1 MTNRDPYS
9 VLGVSPTADDE
20 EIKKAYRALA
30 RKYHPDKYTDSD
42 LAEVAS
48 EKMKEVNAAYDQIQ
62 KMRAAG
68 GNASAGAGASG
79 GFGGQGYGGTYGY
92 RTYGGNRYD
101 GFGGNDPNSPYA
113 QVRRWINGGQ
123 IREAEQ
129 ALRAVPES
137 DRNAEWYFLQGCVLL
152 RQGRAVDAQSCFDRA
167 CAMDPYNTEYQNA
180 RSRLRNNTSG
190 FGQGYTT
197 AQPMGCC
204 CSPCDCCSTLIC
216 LDCLCGNGGGCC

>member
-62 KMRAAG
+62 KMRANG
-68 GNASAGAGASG
+68 GASG
-79 GFGGQGYGGTYGY
+79 GAYGNTSGY
-92 RTYGGNRYD
+92 RTYGGASD
-101 GFGGNDPNSPYA
+101 QGFGGYDPNSPYA

-129 ALRAVPES
+129 ALRAVPEA
-137 DRNAEWYFLQGCVLL
+137 DRSAEWYFLQGCVLL

-180 RSRLRNNTSG
+180 RNRLRNNTSG

-197 AQPMGCC
+197 SQPTGCF

>member
-1 MTNRDPYS
+1 MSNKDPYV
-9 VLGVSPTADDE
+9 VLGVSPTATDE

-42 LAEVAS
+42 LAELAN

-62 KMRAAG
+62 KMRAG
-68 GNASAGAGASG
+68 
-79 GFGGQGYGGTYGY
+79 GGQETQGNTYGY
-92 RTYGGNRYD
+92 RTYGGNGYE
-101 GFGGNDPNSPYA
+101 GFGSYNPNSPYA
-113 QVRRWINGGQ
+113 QVRSWINGGQ
-123 IREAEQ
+123 IEEAEN
-129 ALRAVPES
+129 ALNAVPEA
-137 DRNAEWYFLQGCVLL
+137 DRNAEWFFLKGCILL
-152 RQGRAVDAQSCFDRA
+152 RQGRGMDAQNCFDRA

-180 RSRLRNNTSG
+180 RSRLRNNTAN

-197 AQPMGCC
+197 SQPMGCC

>member
-9 VLGVSPTADDE
+9 VLGVPPTATDE
-20 EIKKAYRALA
+20 EIKKAYRDLA

-48 EKMKEVNAAYDQIQ
+48 EKMKELNAAYDQIQ
-62 KMRAAG
+62 KMRAGGGNTAQNNGGAG
-68 GNASAGAGASG
+68 GS
-79 GFGGQGYGGTYGY
+79 YGY
-92 RTYGGNRYD
+92 RTYGGNPYE
-101 GFGGNDPNSPYA
+101 GFGASYDPNSPYA

-123 IREAEQ
+123 IDEAER
-129 ALRAVPES
+129 ALNEVAEA
-137 DRNAEWYFLQGCVLL
+137 DRNAEWYFLRGCILL
-152 RQGRAVDAQSCFDRA
+152 RRGRAVDAQSCFDRA

-180 RSRLRNNTSG
+180 RSRLRNNTAS

-197 AQPMGCC
+197 SQPTGCC

>member
-62 KMRAAG
+62 KMRANG
-68 GNASAGAGASG
+68 GASG
-79 GFGGQGYGGTYGY
+79 SGAYGNTSGY
-92 RTYGGNRYD
+92 RTYGGASD
-101 GFGGNDPNSPYA
+101 QGFGGYDPNSPYA
-113 QVRRWINGGQ
+113 QVRRRINGGQ

-129 ALRAVPES
+129 ALNAVPEA
-137 DRNAEWYFLQGCVLL
+137 DRNAEWYFLRGCVLL
-152 RQGRAVDAQSCFDRA
+152 RLGRAVDAQGCFDRA

-180 RSRLRNNTSG
+180 RNRLRNNTSG

-197 AQPMGCC
+197 SQPTGCF

>member
-62 KMRAAG
+62 KMRANGGASGNGAG
-68 GNASAGAGASG
+68 GNTS
-79 GFGGQGYGGTYGY
+79 GY
-92 RTYGGNRYD
+92 RTYGGASD
-101 GFGGNDPNSPYA
+101 QGFGGYDPNSPYA

-129 ALRAVPES
+129 ALNAVPEA
-137 DRNAEWYFLQGCVLL
+137 DRNAEWYFLRGCVLL
-152 RQGRAVDAQSCFDRA
+152 RLGRAVDAQGCFDRA

-180 RSRLRNNTSG
+180 RNRLRNNTAG

-197 AQPMGCC
+197 SQPTGCF

>member
-1 MTNRDPYS
+1 MSNRDPYS
-9 VLGVSPTADDE
+9 VLGVSPTATDE
-20 EIKKAYRALA
+20 EIKKAYRDLA

-62 KMRAAG
+62 KMRAGGGNSSANGAGGAG
-68 GNASAGAGASG
+68 GNS
-79 GFGGQGYGGTYGY
+79 YGY
-92 RTYGGNRYD
+92 RTYGGNRYE
-101 GFGGNDPNSPYA
+101 GFGSYDPNSPYA
-113 QVRRWINGGQ
+113 QVRRWINAGQ
-123 IREAEQ
+123 IHEADR
-129 ALRAVPES
+129 ALNDVPEA
-137 DRNAEWYFLQGCVLL
+137 DRNAEWYFLRGCVLL
-152 RQGRAVDAQSCFDRA
+152 RYGRAVDAQNCFDRA

-180 RSRLRNNTSG
+180 RSRLRNNTAN

-197 AQPMGCC
+197 SQPTGCC

>member
-62 KMRAAG
+62 KMRANG
-68 GNASAGAGASG
+68 GASG
-79 GFGGQGYGGTYGY
+79 GAYGNTSGY
-92 RTYGGNRYD
+92 RTYGGASD
-101 GFGGNDPNSPYA
+101 QGFGGYDPNSPYA
-113 QVRRWINGGQ
+113 QVRRWINSGQ

-129 ALRAVPES
+129 ALNAVPEA
-137 DRNAEWYFLQGCVLL
+137 DRNAEWYFLRGCVLL
-152 RQGRAVDAQSCFDRA
+152 RLGRAVDAQGCFDRA

-180 RSRLRNNTSG
+180 RNRLRNNTSG

-197 AQPMGCC
+197 SQPTGCF

>member
-62 KMRAAG
+62 KMRAAD

-129 ALRAVPES
+129 ALRAVPEA

>member
-1 MTNRDPYS
+1 MSNRDPYS
-9 VLGVSPTADDE
+9 VLGVSPSATDE

-62 KMRAAG
+62 KMRAGGGASSSGAG
-68 GNASAGAGASG
+68 GYGNAG
-79 GFGGQGYGGTYGY
+79 GYGY
-92 RTYGGNRYD
+92 RTYGGSGFD
-101 GFGGNDPNSPYA
+101 GFGSYNPNSSYA
-113 QVRRWINGGQ
+113 QVRRMINAGQ
-123 IREAEQ
+123 IDEAERILREASE
-129 ALRAVPES
+129 A
-137 DRNAEWYFLQGCVLL
+137 DRGAEWHFLMGCILL
-152 RQGRAVDAQSCFDRA
+152 RQGRAVDAQSYFDRA
-167 CAMDPYNTEYQNA
+167 CAMDPYNTEYQSA
-180 RSRLRNNTSG
+180 RSRLRNNTAN

-197 AQPMGCC
+197 SQPMGCC